1 MMKLSIQTMIL
12 AGAFVAA
19 PAIADVELATNN
31 GCLGCHQIE
40 TKVVGPAWKDVA
52 AKVSDRARLVDSIK
66 NGSQGKWA
74 EITGGMAMPAN
85 SPRVSDADIE
95 KLADFILTLK

>member
-1 MMKLSIQTMIL
+1 MKHPIKTLIL
-12 AGAFVAA
+12 ASAFVNA
-19 PAIADVELATNN
+19 PAIADLELATNN
-31 GCLGCHQIE
+31 GCLGCHSVD
-40 TKVVGPAWKDVA
+40 KKLLGPAWKNVA
-52 AKVSDRARLVDSIK
+52 AEVSDRARLIDSIK

-74 EITGGMAMPAN
+74 AITGGMAMPAN